1 MLNFEEASRYLTV
14 DAPESLKLLI
24 SNAVELENEKK
35 ECIKKELLQEL
46 AKKEPHFYTT
56 FEAET
61 NVKLDAD
68 DDPDYL
74 DYPDSDGDYIFEWA
88 GWELM
93 RNGYEDVIVYIH
105 ETAKPEDVLRVLEK
119 IRERIKR
126 TPYLFTNLSRMNR
139 NHLLDSASRNEQ

>member
-68 DDPDYL
+68 DDPDYSHSVR
-74 DYPDSDGDYIFEWA
+74 DYVSVNG

-105 ETAKPEDVLRVLEK
+105 ETAKPEDVLRILENISNK
-119 IRERIKR
+119 IKR
-126 TPYLFTNLSRMNR
+126 TPYLFTDISKESRNF
-139 NHLLDSASRNEQ
+139 LLDSASRKQQ